1 MASGMGRRE
10 VPDSEDEPMTS
21 SPVNASD
28 GASDKLFATARVPL
42 QDAQDA
48 LQEATGTHQA
58 TADDAANFSG
68 KGSEGLDADQN
79 DASIDV
85 DAPKDVPND
94 MQSDTTTSSK
104 QQLTEASN
112 TTAHPLLSGL
122 ASPPE
127 VENDHVDA
135 QRTATNTSSA
145 SEHEAERDLMDEP
158 NATTASETNIAPRA
172 HNLEQMIDRDRSETA
187 PHDVASELSKQ
198 HSSSEAT
205 HDARQIVG
213 PGEEQSRA
221 GESAT
226 DSTGDQ
232 RDDLLAHAEALVG
245 DLNVKHSV
253 CLRSFYNAVRV
264 LTYSLDGAAGC
275 ACPY

>member
-1 MASGMGRRE
+1 MTSGMGRRE

-112 TTAHPLLSGL
+112 STAHPLLSGL
-122 ASPPE
+122 ASPPQ

-158 NATTASETNIAPRA
+158 NATTASETNIA
-172 HNLEQMIDRDRSETA
+172 A

-221 GESAT
+221 GETAT